1 MESMWR
7 YSKYKIDREVLDE
20 ERLQEIAQRKTYSD
34 SHPPLTQR
42 CKDSFR

>member
-1 MESMWR
+1 MEPMWR

-20 ERLQEIAQRKTYSD
+20 ERLQEMAERKTHSD

-42 CKDSFR
+42 CKDSLR